1 MEIAFHTFNY
11 VVINDFVICEISVHR
26 LPKEDLCL
34 PMEVLYLLKEVIC
47 LTREI
52 IGLTK
57 DIFLCPKTPWQS
69 LSRCT

>member
-1 MEIAFHTFNY
+1 M
-11 VVINDFVICEISVHR
+11 VINDFVICEISVHR

-34 PMEVLYLLKEVIC
+34 PKEVLYLLKEVIC

-57 DIFLCPKTPWQS
+57 DTFCVPKHRDNP
-69 LSRCT
+69 

>member
-1 MEIAFHTFNY
+1 M
-11 VVINDFVICEISVHR
+11 VINDFVICEISVHR

-34 PMEVLYLLKEVIC
+34 PKEVLYLLKVIG

-57 DIFLCPKTPWQS
+57 DIFLCPKTP
-69 LSRCT
+69 

>member
-11 VVINDFVICEISVHR
+11 VVINDFVICQISVHR

-34 PMEVLYLLKEVIC
+34 PKEVLYLLKEVIC
-47 LTREI
+47 LTGEI

-57 DIFLCPKTPWQS
+57 DIFCVPKHRDNP
-69 LSRCT
+69 

>member
-1 MEIAFHTFNY
+1 MQIAFHTFNY
-11 VVINDFVICEISVHR
+11 VVMNDFVICEISVHR

-34 PMEVLYLLKEVIC
+34 PKEVLYLLKEVIC

-57 DIFLCPKTPWQS
+57 DMFCVPKYRDNP
-69 LSRCT
+69 

>member
-1 MEIAFHTFNY
+1 MEIAFHNFNY
-11 VVINDFVICEISVHR
+11 VVINDFVICEISVYR

-34 PMEVLYLLKEVIC
+34 PKEVLYLLKEVIC

-57 DIFLCPKTPWQS
+57 DIFCVPKHRDNP
-69 LSRCT
+69 